1 VGHTKYFD
9 LQRFINLNKRKNS
22 QENSEKIV
30 TNLEYALIQSCDILA
45 KIVTLAFY
53 RFYFL
58 FCPKTCFLPCFEGNV
73 IHILK

>member
-1 VGHTKYFD
+1 MGHTKYFD

-45 KIVTLAFY
+45 KIVT
-53 RFYFL
+53 
-58 FCPKTCFLPCFEGNV
+58 
-73 IHILK
+73 